1 MVTEGGGGSI
11 ACGRFSFVHGL
22 KAGQGMIDL
31 EKNWVIQSMWRL
43 EVSFSVNASNY
54 SVGPGGL
61 APLPVT
67 ITKQDYYMKSRGY
80 L

>member
-22 KAGQGMIDL
+22 KAGDDRIG
-31 EKNWVIQSMWRL
+31 KKWVIQSMWIL
-43 EVSFSVNASNY
+43 QVSFSVKHQTI
-54 SVGPGGL
+54 PLGL

-67 ITKQDYYMKSRGY
+67 ITKQDYYMISGGY